1 MRIVGGKYRGLRL
14 KAPGDDRV
22 RPTTDR
28 VREAI
33 FNILAH
39 GTLARP
45 RGMRVL
51 DMFAGTGAF
60 GLEALS
66 RGAEHATFI
75 DSAASSLKLV
85 RQNAAHMGV
94 SDQCT
99 LIKSDALHLPKAT
112 QAAGL
117 VFADP
122 PYGKKLL
129 EPALVAAVA
138 AGWIDADSYILAET
152 ASKDVIEPMPQ
163 LIVEKEWSYGQS
175 KITRFSLAP

>member
-1 MRIVGGKYRGLRL
+1 MRIVGGKYRGLKL
-14 KAPGDDRV
+14 KAPIDDKV

-39 GTLARP
+39 GTPPSP

-66 RGAEHATFI
+66 RGAEHVTFI
-75 DSAASSLKLV
+75 DSAVSSLKLV
-85 RQNAAHMGV
+85 RENAAHMGV
-94 SDQCT
+94 SERCT
-99 LIKSDALHLPKAT
+99 FVKADALQLPKAA

-117 VFADP
+117 IFADP
-122 PYGKKLL
+122 PYGKQLL
-129 EPALVAAVA
+129 EPALAAAMA
-138 AGWIDADSYILAET
+138 AGWVDANSYILAET
-152 ASKDVIEPMPQ
+152 ATKDAIAPMPQ
-163 LIVEKEWSYGQS
+163 LVLEKDWTYGQS